1 MDIVAFIFALGL
13 GFGLAC
19 WACGT
24 LLDKS
29 NNIGDS
35 IGTKDTYGVQAY
47 FTCER
52 TLNSNETNTFCA
64 SHEKPI
70 EGENNAPHGSELVHR
85 LSEEELE
92 RYKPTPA
99 EEEAAAK
106 ILGNTVEDEFSIWE
120 SQQPSGDFKGVFRPL
135 DKEE

>member
-1 MDIVAFIFALGL
+1 MDVLSFIFALGL
-13 GFGLAC
+13 GFGIAC

-35 IGTKDTYGVQAY
+35 TGTKDTYGVHVH

-52 TLNSNETNTFCA
+52 RLGNNETGTFCA
-64 SHEKPI
+64 SHAKPI
-70 EGENNAPHGSELVHR
+70 EGENNAPRGSELVHR

-92 RYKPTPA
+92 RYKPTA
-99 EEEAAAK
+99 AEEAAAAGT
-106 ILGNTVEDEFSIWE
+106 LRNTIEDEFSIWD
-120 SQQPSGDFKGVFRPL
+120 SQQPSGDFKGVFKPL

>member
-1 MDIVAFIFALGL
+1 MDVVSFIFALGL
-13 GFGLAC
+13 GFGIAC

-24 LLDKS
+24 LLEKS

-35 IGTKDTYGVQAY
+35 TGTKDTYGVHVH

-52 TLNSNETNTFCA
+52 RLGNNETNTFCA
-64 SHEKPI
+64 NHDKPI
-70 EGENNAPHGSELVHR
+70 VGENNTPHGSELVHR

-92 RYKPTPA
+92 RYKPTA
-99 EEEAAAK
+99 AEEAAAAGT
-106 ILGNTVEDEFSIWE
+106 LRNTVEDEFSIWE
-120 SQQPSGDFKGVFRPL
+120 SQQPSSDFKGVFRPL

>member
-1 MDIVAFIFALGL
+1 MDVLSFIFALGL
-13 GFGLAC
+13 GFGIAC

-24 LLDKS
+24 LLEKS

-35 IGTKDTYGVQAY
+35 TGTKDIYGVQVH

-52 TLNSNETNTFCA
+52 RLGNNETNTFCA
-64 SHEKPI
+64 NHDKPI
-70 EGENNAPHGSELVHR
+70 EGENNAPRGSELVHR

-92 RYKPTPA
+92 RYKPTAA

-106 ILGNTVEDEFSIWE
+106 FLGNTVEDEFSIWE
-120 SQQPSGDFKGVFRPL
+120 SQQPSGDFKGVFKPL

>member
-1 MDIVAFIFALGL
+1 MDVLSFIFALGL
-13 GFGLAC
+13 GFGIAC

-24 LLDKS
+24 LLEKS

-35 IGTKDTYGVQAY
+35 TGTKDTYGVHVH

-52 TLNSNETNTFCA
+52 RLGNNETNTFCA
-64 SHEKPI
+64 NHDKPI
-70 EGENNAPHGSELVHR
+70 VGENNTPHGSELVHR

-92 RYKPTPA
+92 RYKPTA
-99 EEEAAAK
+99 AEEAAAAGT
-106 ILGNTVEDEFSIWE
+106 LRNTVEDEFSIWE
-120 SQQPSGDFKGVFRPL
+120 SQQPSSDFKGVFRPL

>member
-1 MDIVAFIFALGL
+1 MDVVAFIFALGL
-13 GFGLAC
+13 GFGIAC

-35 IGTKDTYGVQAY
+35 TGTKDIYGEHVQ

-52 TLNSNETNTFCA
+52 RLGNNETNTFCA
-64 SHEKPI
+64 NHDKPI
-70 EGENNAPHGSELVHR
+70 EGENNAPRGSELVHR

-92 RYKPTPA
+92 RYKPTA
-99 EEEAAAK
+99 AEEAAAAGT
-106 ILGNTVEDEFSIWE
+106 LRNTIEDEFSIWD
-120 SQQPSGDFKGVFRPL
+120 SQQPSGDFKGVFKPL

>member
-1 MDIVAFIFALGL
+1 MDVVSFIFALGL
-13 GFGLAC
+13 GFGIAC

-35 IGTKDTYGVQAY
+35 TGTKDIYGVHVH

-52 TLNSNETNTFCA
+52 RLSNNETNTFCA
-64 SHEKPI
+64 NHDKPI
-70 EGENNAPHGSELVHR
+70 EGENNAPRGSELVHR

-92 RYKPTPA
+92 RYKPTA
-99 EEEAAAK
+99 AEEAAAAGT
-106 ILGNTVEDEFSIWE
+106 LRNTVEDEFSIWE
-120 SQQPSGDFKGVFRPL
+120 SQQPSSDFKGVFKPL

>member
-1 MDIVAFIFALGL
+1 MDVLSFIFALGL
-13 GFGLAC
+13 GFGIAC

-24 LLDKS
+24 LLEKS

-35 IGTKDTYGVQAY
+35 TGTKDIYGVHVH

-52 TLNSNETNTFCA
+52 RLGNNETNTFCA
-64 SHEKPI
+64 NHDKPI
-70 EGENNAPHGSELVHR
+70 EGENNAPRGSELVHR

-92 RYKPTPA
+92 RYKPTVA
-99 EEEAAAK
+99 EEAAAAGT
-106 ILGNTVEDEFSIWE
+106 LRNTIEDEFSIWD
-120 SQQPSGDFKGVFRPL
+120 SQQPSGDFKGVFKPL

>member
-1 MDIVAFIFALGL
+1 MDVLSFIFALGL
-13 GFGLAC
+13 GFGIAC

-24 LLDKS
+24 LLEKS

-35 IGTKDTYGVQAY
+35 TGTKDTYGVQVH

-52 TLNSNETNTFCA
+52 RLGNNETNTFCA
-64 SHEKPI
+64 NHDKPI

-92 RYKPTPA
+92 RYKPTA
-99 EEEAAAK
+99 AEEAAAAGT
-106 ILGNTVEDEFSIWE
+106 LRNTVEDEFSIWE
-120 SQQPSGDFKGVFRPL
+120 SQQPSGDFKGVFKPL

>member
-1 MDIVAFIFALGL
+1 MDVVSFIFALGL
-13 GFGLAC
+13 GFGIAC

-24 LLDKS
+24 LLEKS

-35 IGTKDTYGVQAY
+35 TGTKDTYGVHVH

-52 TLNSNETNTFCA
+52 RLGNNETNTFCA
-64 SHEKPI
+64 NHDKPI
-70 EGENNAPHGSELVHR
+70 VGENNTPHGSELVHR

-92 RYKPTPA
+92 RYKPTA
-99 EEEAAAK
+99 AEEAAAAGT
-106 ILGNTVEDEFSIWE
+106 LRNTVEDEFSIWD